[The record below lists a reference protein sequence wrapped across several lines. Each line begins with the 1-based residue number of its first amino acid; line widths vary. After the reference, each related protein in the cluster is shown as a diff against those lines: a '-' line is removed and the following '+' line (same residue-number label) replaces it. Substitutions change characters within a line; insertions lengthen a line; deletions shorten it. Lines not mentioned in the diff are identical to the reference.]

1 MSSSIILMSGG
12 LDSVVTLGVAK
23 EEFNVSLALTFDYGQ
38 KSAQQE
44 IKASRKV
51 CNHYKIVHKIIK
63 LDWLSAITQTALV
76 SEALIPEEELGTEDS
91 MKSVWVPNRNA
102 LFLNIAASFADSYG
116 YNNILFGANAQEAQ
130 TFSDNTQ
137 EFIDRINST
146 FEFSTL
152 VKPKVLAPLINMNK
166 DAIVKIAL
174 ERNVPLELV
183 RSCYNSA
190 ESNCGKCESCKNLK
204 SALVNNNR
212 MDILGRLF
220 DDENIVY

>member
-1 MSSSIILMSGG
+1 MRR
-12 LDSVVTLGVAK
+12 
-23 EEFNVSLALTFDYGQ
+23 Y
-38 KSAQQE
+38 
-44 IKASRKV
+44 
-51 CNHYKIVHKIIK
+51 
-63 LDWLSAITQTALV
+63 
-76 SEALIPEEELGTEDS
+76 
-91 MKSVWVPNRNA
+91 
-102 LFLNIAASFADSYG
+102 
-116 YNNILFGANAQEAQ
+116 QEAQ

-183 RSCYNSA
+183 RSCYNRA